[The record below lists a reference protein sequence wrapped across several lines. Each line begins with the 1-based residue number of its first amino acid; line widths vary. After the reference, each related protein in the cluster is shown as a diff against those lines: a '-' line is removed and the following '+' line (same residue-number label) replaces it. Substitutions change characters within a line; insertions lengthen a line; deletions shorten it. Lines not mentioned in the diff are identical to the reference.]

1 VKLNH
6 VNKRLFR
13 GVSVTT
19 SFMYSQNRKIGKLNN
34 LMVFGGKRMKGPK
47 QDSQN
52 RQILH
57 VPV

>member
-1 VKLNH
+1 
-6 VNKRLFR
+6 
-13 GVSVTT
+13 
-19 SFMYSQNRKIGKLNN
+19 MYSQNRKIGKLNK
-34 LMVFGGKRMKGPK
+34 LKVFGGKRMKGPK